1 MPGRTRRD
9 LGTAKGPALP
19 GHQPASGRAGSELR
33 YCGFSPV
40 TLQLWKFLTAPAP
53 SCVCWCLSGSV
64 ALATGSPSR
73 ETSPCQAV
81 PFSRRCWRSQFS
93 ISGPV
98 SSCCT
103 ARLPAGIPVGCSREL
118 GLAPE
123 ATTQVLPGQ
132 ERRCSSWL
140 ISTSTPKPGLPV
152 GTTISECCDVAS
164 LLWQLSPFGRESSLQ
179 WSEMGLCPQPPC
191 QVASYGES
199 SSGPGL
205 LFPRNVL
212 QHTGRENHRSAADPE
227 ISVLYS
233 LLSSLDLQQG
243 RFWRQV
249 W

>member
-1 MPGRTRRD
+1 M
-9 LGTAKGPALP
+9 
-19 GHQPASGRAGSELR
+19 
-33 YCGFSPV
+33 
-40 TLQLWKFLTAPAP
+40 TAPAP

-64 ALATGSPSR
+64 TLATVSPSR
-73 ETSPCQAV
+73 ETSFCQAV

-93 ISGPV
+93 VGGPV

-103 ARLPAGIPVGCSREL
+103 VRLPAGIPVGCSREL
-118 GLAPE
+118 GLGPGSRHAGGAAWPGE
-123 ATTQVLPGQ
+123 AVFLLVNFYLT
-132 ERRCSSWL
+132 
-140 ISTSTPKPGLPV
+140 V
-152 GTTISECCDVAS
+152 GTTICEWCDVAS
-164 LLWQLSPFGRESSLQ
+164 LLWQLSPFGREGSLQ
-179 WSEMGLCPQPPC
+179 WSGTGLCPQPSC

-212 QHTGRENHRSAADPE
+212 EHTGREDHSPTADPE

-243 RFWRQV
+243 RFWRQR